1 MTAQQTHVDSPS
13 GAGSEGRAVVAALLV
28 AACGASLAQTVVVAA
43 LPSLQSDLGT
53 SSTGVAW
60 VLTSFMLASAISVP
74 IAGRLGDARGY
85 RRVLVGCL
93 SSFAVGA
100 LVAALGTHLGSLGV
114 LVTGRVLQGVAGGVF
129 PLAMGIV
136 RTSVPPARIP
146 RVVAVLSAMFGVGG
160 AAGMVIAGP
169 LVEAFGTESLSWLTL
184 ALAIVALAG
193 IRFLP
198 AGKGASGGRID
209 LVGAVILSGALVCL
223 LLAISEGNTW
233 GWESAG
239 ILSLFV
245 GAAVLLAAFAV
256 VELRSADPL
265 IDLRLLKVRAFA
277 AANLIAFIIGAA
289 MFGSITLIP
298 RFVETPEAGGY
309 GFTLS
314 AAGAGLVMLPVGV
327 FTLIASPLSGRLTER
342 FGPRVPM
349 CAGAGCAAVA
359 FAWLA
364 VAHGSVWD
372 FCLTGVLV
380 GTGYGLAFAAL
391 GNLVVASVEPRH
403 TGVAVGVNTIVRTV
417 GGALGAQ
424 IASALL
430 AASPSPRIPALPD
443 VAGYTHGFIL
453 FALVAVAA
461 LVATLAMPRRGAAPA
476 SEAEPARS

>member
-1 MTAQQTHVDSPS
+1 MTTQQTQVESPA
-13 GAGSEGRAVVAALLV
+13 GAGSGGRGVVAALLL
-28 AACGASLAQTVVVAA
+28 AAFGASLAQTVVVAA
-43 LPSLQSDLGT
+43 LPSLQGDLGT

-60 VLTSFMLASAISVP
+60 VLTSFMLASAIAVP

-93 SSFAVGA
+93 VSFAVGA
-100 LVAALGTHLGSLGV
+100 LVAALGTHAGSLGV
-114 LVTGRVLQGVAGGVF
+114 LITGRVLQGVAGGVF

-136 RTSVPPARIP
+136 RTSVAPARIP

-169 LVEAFGTESLSWLTL
+169 LVEAFGTESLSWLTVVL
-184 ALAIVALAG
+184 AAAALTG
-193 IRFLP
+193 VRFLP
-198 AGKGASGGRID
+198 TGKGAAGGRMD
-209 LVGAVILSGALVCL
+209 LAGATVLSGALVCL
-223 LLAISEGNTW
+223 LLGISEGNTW
-233 GWESAG
+233 GWKSAG

-245 GAAVLLAAFAV
+245 GAVVLLAVFTA

-265 IDLRLLKVRAFA
+265 VDLRLLKVRAFA
-277 AANLIAFIIGAA
+277 AANLIAFIVGAA

-298 RFVETPEAGGY
+298 RFVETPEASGY

-342 FGPRVPM
+342 FGPRMPLCV
-349 CAGAGCAAVA
+349 GAACAAVA
-359 FAWLA
+359 FIWLA
-364 VAHGSVWD
+364 AAHDSVWD
-372 FCLTGVLV
+372 FYLAGVLV

-391 GNLVVASVEPRH
+391 GNLVVGSVEPRH

-430 AASPSPRIPALPD
+430 VASPSPRIPALPD
-443 VAGYTHGFIL
+443 ESGYTRGFVL
-453 FALVAVAA
+453 FGLVAAAA
-461 LVATLAMPRRGAAPA
+461 LVATLALPRRATAYTRPEAADA
-476 SEAEPARS
+476 

>member
-1 MTAQQTHVDSPS
+1 MTAQQTQVESPA
-13 GAGSEGRAVVAALLV
+13 GAGPGGRAVVAALLL
-28 AACGASLAQTVVVAA
+28 AAFGASLAQTVVVAA
-43 LPSLQSDLGT
+43 LPSLQADLGT

-93 SSFAVGA
+93 ASFAVGA
-100 LVAALGTHLGSLGV
+100 LVAALGTHMGSLGV
-114 LVTGRVLQGVAGGVF
+114 LVTGRVLQGLAGGVF

-136 RTSVPPARIP
+136 RSSVAPARIP
-146 RVVAVLSAMFGVGG
+146 QVVAVLSAMFGVGG
-160 AAGMVIAGP
+160 SAGMVIAGP

-184 ALAIVALAG
+184 VLAAAALAG
-193 IRFLP
+193 VRFLP
-198 AGKGASGGRID
+198 AGRGVSGGRID

-223 LLAISEGNTW
+223 LLAISEGNIR
-233 GWESAG
+233 GWKSAG
-239 ILSLFV
+239 IISLF
-245 GAAVLLAAFAV
+245 AAAVVLLAVFAV

-298 RFVETPEAGGY
+298 RFVETPEASGY

-327 FTLIASPLSGRLTER
+327 FTLIASPLSGRLTAR
-342 FGPRVPM
+342 FGPRLPLCV
-349 CAGAGCAAVA
+349 GAGCAAVA

-364 VAHGSVWD
+364 AAHGSVWD
-372 FCLTGVLV
+372 FYLTGVLV
-380 GTGYGLAFAAL
+380 GAGYGLAFAAL

-430 AASPSPRIPALPD
+430 VASPSRRIPGLPD
-443 VAGYTHGFIL
+443 VSGYTHGFVL
-453 FALVAVAA
+453 FAFVAVAA
-461 LVATLAMPRRGAAPA
+461 LVATLAMPRRVGEASPEPETAPV
-476 SEAEPARS
+476 

>member
-1 MTAQQTHVDSPS
+1 MTTQETQAESSAQPQS
-13 GAGSEGRAVVAALLV
+13 GGRAVVAALLL
-28 AACGASLAQTVVVAA
+28 AAFGASLAQTVVVAA
-43 LPSLQSDLGT
+43 LPNLQSDLDT
-53 SSTGVAW
+53 SSTGVSW

-100 LVAALGTHLGSLGV
+100 LVAALGTHADSLGV
-114 LVTGRVLQGVAGGVF
+114 LITGRVLQGVAGGAF

-136 RTSVPPARIP
+136 RTSVDPARIP

-169 LVEAFGTESLSWLTL
+169 LVEAFGTEALSWLTVL
-184 ALAIVALAG
+184 LAAAALASVRI
-193 IRFLP
+193 LP
-198 AGKGASGGRID
+198 VGRGAVGGRID
-209 LVGAVILSGALVCL
+209 LAGAVLVSGALICL

-233 GWESAG
+233 GWKSAG

-245 GAAVLLAAFAV
+245 GAVFLLVVFAV

-298 RFVETPEAGGY
+298 RFVETPEASGY

-327 FTLIASPLSGRLTER
+327 FTLIASPLSGRLAER
-342 FGPRVPM
+342 FGPRMPM
-349 CAGAGCAAVA
+349 CVGAGCAAVA

-364 VAHGSVWD
+364 VAHSTVWD
-372 FCLTGVLV
+372 FYLTGVLV
-380 GTGYGLAFAAL
+380 GAGYGLAFAAL
-391 GNLVVASVEPRH
+391 GNLVVASVEPCS

-430 AASPSPRIPALPD
+430 AGSQSPRVPALPD
-443 VAGYTHGFIL
+443 VSGYTRAFVL
-453 FALVAVAA
+453 FAFVAAAA
-461 LVATLAMPRRGAAPA
+461 LVATLAMPRR
-476 SEAEPARS
+476 S